1 MFEKM
6 TAKGAKEAAKMGVD
20 TSGSLACA
28 HVLQEGLASS
38 VVVVWPDRVEVHSKG
53 RAASITG
60 QGAGV
65 QSMPTGSVASVDNAV
80 DGLFSTVRVHGSG
93 HSLEFKAGQNDAGVL
108 RQVILDAAQAA
119 RR

>member
-1 MFEKM
+1 MSEKM

-65 QSMPTGSVASVDNAV
+65 QSMPFFEETD
-80 DGLFSTVRVHGSG
+80 
-93 HSLEFKAGQNDAGVL
+93 E
-108 RQVILDAAQAA
+108 AA
-119 RR
+119 RQPVDASRFLN